1 MHRRRHPLR
10 RRGDPIQQRR
20 HDDTPTALKRS
31 VRAGAGAALLGA
43 TSLLPTFASAQT
55 TAYPNKPVRLLVGF
69 SAGGPTDVVARA
81 FADRAARTLGQPFLV
96 DNKPGANTILAAE
109 AVASAPA
116 DGYTLLL
123 GATNHTMIPALY
135 SQRVKFDAVRSFAP
149 VCTLA
154 VSPTVLVVGPSMP
167 VKSFAAFMEAVKAA
181 PGKRTYATPGSGSS
195 GHFASAH
202 FTQLTGTSMNHI
214 PYKGAAQAIT
224 DLIGGQVDS
233 SFATLGSVLPQVQS
247 GKLTALA
254 VASAKRSPLMPN
266 VPTFEELGV
275 KGYAADAWYGL
286 LAPANTPPQ
295 VLSALRR
302 VATEFAQA
310 PATQEKLRS
319 MGMEPQN
326 ACADAFGAQLAGE
339 VKLYGEL
346 ARSLDLK
353 TD

>member
-1 MHRRRHPLR
+1 MKYIRCTAAAIPLF
-10 RRGDPIQQRR
+10 
-20 HDDTPTALKRS
+20 ALFALS
-31 VRAGAGAALLGA
+31 ALPAAH
-43 TSLLPTFASAQT
+43 AQT
-55 TAYPNKPVRLLVGF
+55 WPAKPVRLLVGF

-81 FADRAARTLGQPFLV
+81 FADHASRALGQPFIV

-109 AVASAPA
+109 AAASAPA

-135 SQRVKFDAVRSFAP
+135 SARVKFDAVRSFAP
-149 VCTLA
+149 VCSLA

-167 VKSFAAFMEAVKAA
+167 VGSFEAFLQAVKAE

-202 FTQLTGTSMNHI
+202 FTRMTGTSMNHI

-233 SFATLGSVLPQVQS
+233 SFATLGSVLAQVKS

-254 VASAKRSPLMPN
+254 VAAPQRSALLPN
-266 VPTFEELGV
+266 VPTFDEVGV
-275 KGYAADAWYGL
+275 KGYTADAWYGL

-295 VLSALRR
+295 ILATLRR
-302 VATEFAQA
+302 VATEFSQA
-310 PATQEKLRS
+310 PGTQEKLRA
-319 MGMEPQN
+319 MGLEPQN
-326 ACADAFGAQLAGE
+326 KCADAFGAQLAGE

-346 ARSLDLK
+346 AKTLDLK
-353 TD
+353 TE

>member
-1 MHRRRHPLR
+1 MKIATHLR
-10 RRGDPIQQRR
+10 WTLAATGL
-20 HDDTPTALKRS
+20 AL
-31 VRAGAGAALLGA
+31 ALAAH
-43 TSLLPTFASAQT
+43 AQ
-55 TAYPNKPVRLLVGF
+55 APAWPSKPVRVLVGF

-81 FADRAARTLGQPFLV
+81 FSDHASRALGQPFVV

-109 AVASAPA
+109 AAVAAPA

-149 VCTLA
+149 VCSLA
-154 VSPTVLVVGPSMP
+154 ASPTVLVVGPSMP
-167 VKSFAAFMEAVKAA
+167 VKSVDAFLQAVRAE

-195 GHFASAH
+195 GHFASAQ
-202 FTQLTGTSMNHI
+202 FTQLTRTSMNHI

-224 DLIGGQVDS
+224 DLMGGQVDS

-254 VASAKRSPLMPN
+254 VAAPKRSALLPN
-266 VPTFEELGV
+266 VPTFEEAGV
-275 KGYAADAWYGL
+275 TNYTADAWYGL
-286 LAPANTPPQ
+286 LAPAGTPPA
-295 VLSALRR
+295 VLATLRR
-302 VATEFAQA
+302 IASEFTQA

-319 MGMEPQN
+319 LGMEPRN
-326 ACADAFGAQLAGE
+326 TCADAFGAQLAQE

-346 ARSLDLK
+346 ARTLDLK
-353 TD
+353 TE